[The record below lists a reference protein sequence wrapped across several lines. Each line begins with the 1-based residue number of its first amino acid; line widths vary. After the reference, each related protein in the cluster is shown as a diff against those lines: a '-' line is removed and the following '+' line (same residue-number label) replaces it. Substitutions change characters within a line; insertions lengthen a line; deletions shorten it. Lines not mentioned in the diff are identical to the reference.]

1 VPEEGVAAV
10 GNVYTRRAR
19 RGQGLAGRLT
29 SAVTLEL
36 LRRNIPVVGLN
47 VSQGNFAAIRV
58 YERLGFAIYCE
69 FVEGPAVRGTS

>member
-1 VPEEGVAAV
+1 
-10 GNVYTRRAR
+10 
-19 RGQGLAGRLT
+19 
-29 SAVTLEL
+29 VTLEL